1 MTMAKSFDDSEGHSR
16 DLMRFARRPKAL
28 PRCHI
33 HAFIPA
39 HLRSQ
44 NLFNRIHGSA
54 FMPPCSRRTYAAAFS
69 PHLCSSIDA
78 ATLKLPRPHS
88 TYSAAFTPPHAFAA
102 LTPPDLCCSSHAAAY
117 LPPPARRRLHGA
129 TSMQPSHAPAFTP
142 THATELVLDRPGF
155 FWPSYHL
162 VIQLQ
167 QSRS

>member
-78 ATLKLPRPHS
+78 ATFKLPRPHS
-88 TYSAAFTPPHAFAA
+88 TYSAAFTRRMLSPLSRRPICAAA
-102 LTPPDLCCSSHAAAY
+102 LTLQHICRRLHAAACTEPHLCSRLTPLHSR
-117 LPPPARRRLHGA
+117 LPMPL
-129 TSMQPSHAPAFTP
+129 SSC
-142 THATELVLDRPGF
+142 
-155 FWPSYHL
+155 
-162 VIQLQ
+162 
-167 QSRS
+167 